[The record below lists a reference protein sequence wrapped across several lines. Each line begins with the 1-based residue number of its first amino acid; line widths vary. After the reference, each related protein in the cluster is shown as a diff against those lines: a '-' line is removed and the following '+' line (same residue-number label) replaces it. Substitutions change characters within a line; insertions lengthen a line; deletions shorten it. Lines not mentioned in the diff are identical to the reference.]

1 LLDRSIILNLIPI
14 PDSGRI
20 QKRILER
27 DFLQAR
33 SQLLGAL
40 YSAVSD
46 GLRNLP
52 AVTQD
57 LPRMA
62 DFAAWVVAAEAAL
75 GIPPGGFLERYV
87 GNRDTVHIVALEGS
101 PIGLPVLEF
110 ARDRGVDGWSGT
122 ATELLS
128 EIERRVS
135 ESIRRRQEWPGTPQK
150 IGNSLRRIAPN
161 LRGAGVNVDFQP
173 SGQRFIHI
181 SLMEHSAVQAV
192 HDDSPSA
199 GSQDAPGGCDVD
211 GSQCPSRPEPCNPPP
226 APSTNSAG
234 LDFLDGT
241 DACSHNPSED
251 ADDWTEEIL

>member
-1 LLDRSIILNLIPI
+1 LLLAGGTKGKRFCLPHSRIMIHQPSGGFQGQASDIDIQAREVLKLREQLN
-14 PDSGRI
+14 
-20 QKRILER
+20 RILAHHTGQPLEKIAT
-27 DFLQAR
+27 D
-33 SQLLGAL
+33 
-40 YSAVSD
+40 SD
-46 GLRNLP
+46 
-52 AVTQD
+52 
-57 LPRMA
+57 
-62 DFAAWVVAAEAAL
+62 
-75 GIPPGGFLERYV
+75 
-87 GNRDTVHIVALEGS
+87 RDTVHIVALEGS